1 MLLALVGDT
10 MLFGN
15 CKTSQVC
22 SQYLDFSPFF
32 QTPAVSPRSRINER
46 FLLAATNMR
55 VSPTALLVLT
65 TLNRFKLSPYG
76 SKSFLPTLNTHL
88 TALCPRLDT
97 DSLLWFI
104 GSGVSPDYI
113 DCTELAHHI
122 TTSKQFN
129 HLSIQ
134 IVPDPPDTK
143 NVSPTIISPML
154 LTIATAIFAISSG
167 VHILPVGLPSQVIL
181 SFVI

>member
-1 MLLALVGDT
+1 

-22 SQYLDFSPFF
+22 NQYLDFSPLF
-32 QTPAVSPRSRINER
+32 QTPTVSPRSRFNER
-46 FLLAATNMR
+46 FLLAATIMR

-65 TLNRFKLSPYG
+65 TLNRFKLSPCG

-88 TALCPRLDT
+88 TALRPRLDT
-97 DSLLWFI
+97 DPLLRFI

-122 TTSKQFN
+122 F
-129 HLSIQ
+129 
-134 IVPDPPDTK
+134 
-143 NVSPTIISPML
+143 SPH
-154 LTIATAIFAISSG
+154 ATNEYNTRARNICP
-167 VHILPVGLPSQVIL
+167 VHITLQGNPHSGAYRHVDI
-181 SFVI
+181 FN